1 VADADV
7 ILAFWDGLMCRSLV
21 NELGLEQPKT
31 TKELLEI
38 ATWHASGEEAIEV
51 AFTLV
56 NAGMAVS
63 GGQGTPTS
71 TTVRS
76 TKKGAKGGKKG
87 QKCRLHHIAIMA
99 SNGDTEEEVNNSNKE
114 FMATTECDLKRR
126 TRPSKDH
133 LEKILKVACP
143 HHPYPIKHKL
153 RDCTMARNSWHKGHP
168 LAVMS

>member
-1 VADADV
+1 
-7 ILAFWDGLMCRSLV
+7 
-21 NELGLEQPKT
+21 
-31 TKELLEI
+31 
-38 ATWHASGEEAIEV
+38 
-51 AFTLV
+51 
-56 NAGMAVS
+56 MAVS

-114 FMATTECDLKRR
+114 FMATAECDLKRR
-126 TRPSKDH
+126 TGPSKDH

-153 RDCTMARNSWHKGHP
+153 RDCTMARNS
-168 LAVMS
+168 